1 MIIDETGTVKDAMNA
16 NVLQVGPG
24 HTLRQCAAAMAS
36 RKVGAAIIVDPDRD
50 GVGIITERD
59 VLIAVANGQD
69 PNVETVGT
77 HLTSDVV
84 FAAPGWPVLKAAQT
98 MLIGGFR
105 HLVVLDGDDVAG
117 VLSVRDVVRAWVEAE
132 VV

>member
-1 MIIDETGTVKDAMNA
+1 MIIDETGTVQDAMNA
-16 NVLQVGPG
+16 NVLQVGPD
-24 HTLRQCAAAMAS
+24 HTLRQCASAMAS

-69 PNVETVGT
+69 PNVETVGA

-84 FAAPGWPVLKAAQT
+84 FAAPQWPVLKAAQT
-98 MLIGGFR
+98 MLNGGFR
-105 HLVVLDGDDVAG
+105 HLVVLEGGDVAG

-132 VV
+132 TL